1 MSKNTG
7 KVSKVIGAVVDVEF
21 SLKDSSLPEIYD
33 SLEIQKDDGSVLVLE
48 VQSHIGENAVRTI
61 SMDSTDGVSRGT
73 EVVSTG
79 NPIQMPIGK
88 NVYGRLFNVVGDPI
102 DGLDVLPK
110 TKSDGMSIQSHIG
123 ERSEERR
130 VGKECER

>member
-21 SLKDSSLPEIYD
+21 SSKDSSLPEIYD

-79 NPIQMPIGK
+79 TQFRCQLEKM
-88 NVYGRLFNVVGDPI
+88 YTEDYL
-102 DGLDVLPK
+102 
-110 TKSDGMSIQSHIG
+110 M
-123 ERSEERR
+123 
-130 VGKECER
+130 